1 MGLAITVNTDI
12 TCINQTNTRKVH
24 TACANILALPEAPVS
39 GAFLLP
45 EEGCILNKKRT
56 AAIIVAAILG
66 LASLLYLGG
75 VLGQLQENYE
85 IWIASGGITGQA
97 YIQPVNWMPSVC
109 FRKACSIQGIK
120 SIGMLLLV
128 GAAIILYLRFHDKF
142 GSKDHDERGFSRS
155 KYGTYGTAAWM
166 ADKEMKEI
174 LEIKPPERADG
185 IILGEKNGNVVC
197 LPKDTRLNR
206 HIAVFGASG
215 TRKSRGVI
223 RPALFTILKRG
234 ESAVITDPKAELY
247 NDKEQVIIR
256 DIYKRIGNL
265 PIKTKITA
273 CEMLQYLIDIIEK
286 AHD

>member
-12 TCINQTNTRKVH
+12 TFINQTNTRKVH

-97 YIQPVNWMPSVC
+97 YIQPVNWMPGVC

-120 SIGMLLLV
+120 SKRV
-128 GAAIILYLRFHDKF
+128 CSEFFDK
-142 GSKDHDERGFSRS
+142 H
-155 KYGTYGTAAWM
+155 
-166 ADKEMKEI
+166 
-174 LEIKPPERADG
+174 
-185 IILGEKNGNVVC
+185 
-197 LPKDTRLNR
+197 
-206 HIAVFGASG
+206 
-215 TRKSRGVI
+215 
-223 RPALFTILKRG
+223 
-234 ESAVITDPKAELY
+234 
-247 NDKEQVIIR
+247 
-256 DIYKRIGNL
+256 
-265 PIKTKITA
+265 
-273 CEMLQYLIDIIEK
+273 YLISAGERRRQK
-286 AHD
+286 CRRLSHFYFPSFAATNQRPFSNQR

>member
-128 GAAIILYLRFHDKF
+128 GAAIILYSGR
-142 GSKDHDERGFSRS
+142 
-155 KYGTYGTAAWM
+155 Y
-166 ADKEMKEI
+166 
-174 LEIKPPERADG
+174 RA
-185 IILGEKNGNVVC
+185 LHTF
-197 LPKDTRLNR
+197 P
-206 HIAVFGASG
+206 A
-215 TRKSRGVI
+215 
-223 RPALFTILKRG
+223 PALSLILSG
-234 ESAVITDPKAELY
+234 SADSMPSATTGSGFWSSA
-247 NDKEQVIIR
+247 
-256 DIYKRIGNL
+256 
-265 PIKTKITA
+265 
-273 CEMLQYLIDIIEK
+273 
-286 AHD
+286 